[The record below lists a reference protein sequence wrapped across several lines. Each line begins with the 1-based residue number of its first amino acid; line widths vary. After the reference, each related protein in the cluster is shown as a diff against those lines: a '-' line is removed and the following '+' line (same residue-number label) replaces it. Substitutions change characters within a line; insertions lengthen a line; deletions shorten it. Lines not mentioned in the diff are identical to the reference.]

1 MSDMK
6 KMYEQP
12 VFYVDLFELEDVL
25 TNSGIGAGDGV
36 IDTLDDDPTND
47 VEV

>member
-1 MSDMK
+1 MK
-6 KMYEQP
+6 RTYEP
-12 VFYVDLFELEDVL
+12 PFVEIDWFSFEDIL

-36 IDTLDDDPTND
+36 PDTLDDDDPTND